1 MAETIATLL
10 IENVQPRSGRG
21 GWHGGPT
28 PLGALRG
35 VAVDQAAWVPR
46 PGRKSI
52 WQLALHIT
60 YWKYAVRRRLE
71 GGKGER
77 FPRSPAN
84 WPKVADPADAAA
96 WAQDVA
102 LLRAEHER
110 LLATIAKVPP
120 RRYGEATNGGKRW
133 TMGEL
138 ILGIAQHDAYHA
150 GQIQMLKRLWTAAVT
165 PGATRPEDRRAW
177 RGVPAGK
184 TPAAKRRRG
193 PRQRR
198 AG

>member
-1 MAETIATLL
+1 MAWTTMADTIASLL
-10 IENVQPRSGRG
+10 LENVQPRSGRG

-35 VAVDQAAWVPR
+35 VTVDQAAWVPL

-52 WQLALHIT
+52 WQLALHIA
-60 YWKYAVRRRLE
+60 YWKYAVRRRLD

-84 WPKVADPADAAA
+84 WPKVADPTDAAA
-96 WAQDVA
+96 WAQDIA

-110 LLATIAKVPP
+110 LLTTIAKVPP
-120 RRYGEATNGGKRW
+120 RRYGEATRGGKRW
-133 TMGEL
+133 TTGEL

-150 GQIQMLKRLWTAAVT
+150 GQIQMLKRLWTART
-165 PGATRPEDRRAW
+165 DAW
-177 RGVPAGK
+177 GK
-184 TPAAKRRRG
+184 
-193 PRQRR
+193 Q
-198 AG
+198 